1 MKNRNSNTMMRK
13 VIDRKIFNNN
23 KLLNNKLINNKIT
36 LFLVAA
42 LAFFSLYIHITSSR
56 FSAVLLF
63 FLTAALVYS
72 FTNNMTIVL
81 GASFVITTI
90 ASVSSG
96 LFGFKEGADDTLE
109 ALEDKETEEATAT
122 KKATATEDD
131 TATEE
136 ATPPTKKATTTTPN
150 SKEPSVA
157 KKTDEKD
164 NKASFGNQKLSPA
177 LFNTPSKKNVEA
189 QLGKAS
195 EVEQAYDNLEKI
207 MGTEKIS
214 SISSETKD
222 LIKQQNELIKQLKT
236 MTPALNSAMS
246 SLGNLD
252 LNKLT
257 GMFNSATKN
266 LSELKDT

>member
-109 ALEDKETEEATAT
+109 EDTAT
-122 KKATATEDD
+122 KKDTATEDD
-131 TATEE
+131 TAT
-136 ATPPTKKATTTTPN
+136 TPN
-150 SKEPSVA
+150 SEKT
-157 KKTDEKD
+157 KKTEDSKEETK
-164 NKASFGNQKLSPA
+164 KTTTQTGKTAPFGNQKLSPA

-214 SISSETKD
+214 SISSETKV

>member
-23 KLLNNKLINNKIT
+23 KLLNNKLLNNKIT

-96 LFGFKEGADDTLE
+96 LFGFKEGVDETL
-109 ALEDKETEEATAT
+109 
-122 KKATATEDD
+122 KKANKDKTTTED

-136 ATPPTKKATTTTPN
+136 DTKTMPSTEETEETEENEEPIELPVTKTTTTTQTG
-150 SKEPSVA
+150 
-157 KKTDEKD
+157 KK
-164 NKASFGNQKLSPA
+164 APFGNQKLSPA

-236 MTPALNSAMS
+236 MTPALNNAMS

-266 LSELKDT
+266 LSEIKDT